1 MVAACA
7 ASRAHSVT
15 SRRAASTQLIAVP
28 QAPAPSTA
36 TRVIDA
42 GSYPRHLVARDFD
55 ARPELGRRRV
65 LLLLQVERFERERR
79 QDHRRE
85 AAARDHVRD
94 GLAQIRIDHRR
105 AGDAE
110 QRSELFGRHA
120 AQLKDTGLAR
130 LGEKQRALAEARGD
144 RRGDADFVIALGE
157 IFRAGVDLHLELRLH
172 LLEEHLRRVR
182 DLERHVLH
190 VHLFD
195 LEGGGLRRLRFGHEE
210 AFSSGSRP
218 PWRSRSYRSS
228 QPPMWRAPIQICG
241 TVRRPLLCC
250 ISARRAGSRSTR
262 ILSIVTPFSTSNRS
276 AAWQNG
282 QAAVQ
287 YISTFNYFS
296 TGSPA
301 CCHAPMPPESVA
313 TRVKPC
319 FLSAAAAFAARSPAS
334 S

>member
-15 SRRAASTQLIAVP
+15 SRRAARTQLIAVP

-36 TRVIDA
+36 TRI
-42 GSYPRHLVARDFD
+42 LIARDFD
-55 ARPELGRRRV
+55 ARAELCRRRV
-65 LLLLQVERFERERR
+65 LLLLQVKRFERKRR
-79 QDHRRE
+79 EDHRRE
-85 AAARDHVRD
+85 AAARDHVGD

-110 QRSELFGRHA
+110 QRPELFGRHA
-120 AQLKDTGLAR
+120 AQREEGRLAR
-130 LGEKQRALAEARGD
+130 LGEKQGALADAR
-144 RRGDADFVIALGE
+144 RHRGGHRDFVVALGE
-157 IFRAGVDLHLELRLH
+157 IFRAGIDLHLELRLH
-172 LLEEHLRRVR
+172 LLEKHLRRVR

-190 VHLFD
+190 VDLLD
-195 LEGGGLRRLRFGHEE
+195 LERRLLWRLLRRRLLRFGHGC
-210 AFSSGSRP
+210 AFRSGSRP

-241 TVRRPLLCC
+241 TVRRPPLLCI

-262 ILSIVTPFSTSNRS
+262 TLSIFTPFSMSSRS

-301 CCHAPMPPESVA
+301 CCHALMPPERFA